1 MRFAVLLFSCLTLGG
16 CMDEEGEPAEPSC
29 NDRYTGRALDGD
41 WSLSGSGVRRDCH
54 SRRLEGD
61 LTLRT
66 AMAIAVEATAQAT
79 SGAPTGPEPSSEADA
94 FVSRIERADYLL
106 TLDDSA
112 SDEVQDKLTLQG
124 GVNGSCVS
132 FDLTE
137 ELPGGDQIEYHFD
150 GFIVGS
156 SSARG
161 EFWGDGPEECEVEG
175 QFELTVR

>member
-1 MRFAVLLFSCLTLGG
+1 
-16 CMDEEGEPAEPSC
+16 MDEEGEPAVPSC
-29 NDRYTGRALDGD
+29 DDRFTGRALEGD
-41 WSLSGSGVRRDCH
+41 WTLSGTGQRSECEN
-54 SRRLEGD
+54 RRLEGD

-66 AMAIAVEATAQAT
+66 AMPIAVEAAPQAT
-79 SGAPTGPEPSSEADA
+79 SGAPRGPEPSSEADA

-106 TLDDSA
+106 TIDDSA
-112 SDEVQDKLTLQG
+112 SDDVQEKVTLQG

-137 ELPGGDQIEYHFD
+137 ELPGDDRIEYHFD

-161 EFWGDGPEECEVEG
+161 EFWGEGPEECEVEG
-175 QFELTVR
+175 EFQLSVR